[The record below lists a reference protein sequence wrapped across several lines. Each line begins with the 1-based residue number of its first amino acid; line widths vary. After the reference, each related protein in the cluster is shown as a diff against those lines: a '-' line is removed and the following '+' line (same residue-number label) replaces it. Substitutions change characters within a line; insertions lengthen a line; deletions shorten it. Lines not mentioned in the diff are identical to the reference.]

1 MLQIYEEKIKALE
14 NEVNCVVEKESEM
27 LIAQFEFDLK
37 EQVDEAQQAQHAAE
51 LRVIELERQ
60 LQIEQAGGS
69 DEPEADLLP
78 QRGGLSRW
86 WNPRV
91 LAAWLSA
98 RYDLHDEMN
107 SWFKWKVFDVAM
119 VSTYT

>member
-37 EQVDEAQQAQHAAE
+37 EQVDEAQQAQQAAE
-51 LRVIELERQ
+51 LKVIELEQQ
-60 LQIEQAGGS
+60 LQIEQAADS
-69 DEPEADLLP
+69 DEADSLP
-78 QRGGLSRW
+78 QRGGPIRW
-86 WNPRV
+86 LNPRV
-91 LAAWLSA
+91 LAAWIST
-98 RYDLHDEMN
+98 RYDLHDEMS